1 MFKELDP
8 LLHSQLRLA
17 IMSLLISVE
26 EADFVFLKQETG
38 ATAGNLSVQ
47 IDKLREAGY
56 IDVEK
61 TFQGKMPRTIC
72 RINPAGVEAF
82 NQYVKALQAWLSRV
96 SSLR

>member
-38 ATAGNLSVQ
+38 ATSGNLSVQ
-47 IDKLREAGY
+47 IDKLNEAGY
-56 IDVEK
+56 IEVTK
-61 TFQGKMPRTIC
+61 TFQGKMPRTVCKITDK
-72 RINPAGVEAF
+72 GVMAF
-82 NQYVKALQAWLSRV
+82 DVYVRNLKTYFTN
-96 SSLR
+96 